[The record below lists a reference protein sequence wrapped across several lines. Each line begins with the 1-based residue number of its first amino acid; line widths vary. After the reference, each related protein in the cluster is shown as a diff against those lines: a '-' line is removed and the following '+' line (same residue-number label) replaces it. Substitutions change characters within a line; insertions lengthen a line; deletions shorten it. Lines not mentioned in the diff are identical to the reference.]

1 MKKTI
6 ALLWQMKALLLG
18 LTLAAGLSAQLI
30 PLGGCNAGDD
40 FVYNGDYY
48 CWYANT
54 GSYDYPNWEFICE
67 PEGECLD
74 HCYPSICA
82 LVDPGSAN
90 DPQADN
96 DRRRIPMQ
104 KRKHD

>member
-1 MKKTI
+1 
-6 ALLWQMKALLLG
+6 MKAILLVLLFVAG
-18 LTLAAGLSAQLI
+18 IAAQGLI
-30 PLGGCNAGDD
+30 PLGGCNPGDD
-40 FVYNGDYY
+40 FVLDGNTV
-48 CWYANT
+48 CEWINT
-54 GSYDYPNWEFICE
+54 GNSVCPNWYFWCE
-67 PEGECLD
+67 PTGECLD

-82 LVDPGSAN
+82 LVDPGSAT